1 MQIKIRKNLT
11 FGNIIIKLY
20 LRRKLPATQ
29 CWLIYAQTDGQALLS
44 RSERAWQFCLILSQK
59 EVIDRP
65 HQEDAVRQDSVRDL
79 RELGSRIGWRDLLGQ
94 KVLRI
99 TWTGGS
105 VTDRGRVVPG
115 GGCSK
120 VDNAVNEDVVV
131 QVEMPMRACGPSS
144 LASSPSR
151 SSSFTLIHPT
161 TKRRSCRLNP

>member
-79 RELGSRIGWRDLLGQ
+79 RELGSRIG
-94 KVLRI
+94 
-99 TWTGGS
+99 
-105 VTDRGRVVPG
+105 
-115 GGCSK
+115 
-120 VDNAVNEDVVV
+120 
-131 QVEMPMRACGPSS
+131 
-144 LASSPSR
+144 
-151 SSSFTLIHPT
+151 
-161 TKRRSCRLNP
+161 